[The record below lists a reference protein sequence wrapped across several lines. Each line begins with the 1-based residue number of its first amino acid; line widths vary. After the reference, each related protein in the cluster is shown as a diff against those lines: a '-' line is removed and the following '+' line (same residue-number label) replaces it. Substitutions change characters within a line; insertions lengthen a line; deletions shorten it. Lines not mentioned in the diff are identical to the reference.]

1 MLADI
6 IKEAKEQREQEELQ
20 NIPEEDVEVKVE
32 KKNNKKTFEQ
42 LEDKKEFK
50 EAKAEAEEGDKEEP
64 ENENEE
70 ESEEYIS
77 EDEDAETYYT
87 ESLEVMQL
95 GNERKI
101 LDETAIMKRYNLSNM
116 DGDKLQEWKL
126 KFINDYL
133 EEQNVIPLMNE
144 LMTKLI

>member
-1 MLADI
+1 
-6 IKEAKEQREQEELQ
+6 
-20 NIPEEDVEVKVE
+20 
-32 KKNNKKTFEQ
+32 
-42 LEDKKEFK
+42 
-50 EAKAEAEEGDKEEP
+50 
-64 ENENEE
+64 
-70 ESEEYIS
+70 
-77 EDEDAETYYT
+77 
-87 ESLEVMQL
+87 MQL
-95 GNERKI
+95 ARERKI